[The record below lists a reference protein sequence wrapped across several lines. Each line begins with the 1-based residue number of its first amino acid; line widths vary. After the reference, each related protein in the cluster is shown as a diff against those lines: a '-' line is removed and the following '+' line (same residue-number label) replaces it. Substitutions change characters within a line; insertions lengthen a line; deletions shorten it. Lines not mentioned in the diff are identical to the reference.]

1 MTKLVINGHHALKG
15 EVGLSGDQQTV
26 MAIQAA
32 SLLATHGTMILDN
45 VPNTQN
51 INLMNRLL
59 QTMNVQVDYKRHQNV
74 LKWMQLVRLGH

>member
-45 VPNTQN
+45 VPNYSKYQFNESFVTN
-51 INLMNRLL
+51 NECS
-59 QTMNVQVDYKRHQNV
+59 
-74 LKWMQLVRLGH
+74 G